1 MKTSFSD
8 RKSSERIE
16 NVFLSSF
23 FFRRVAFRM
32 HSSNVR
38 REKFSPFTCL
48 NDTVS
53 ECASPVFTLL
63 LFVQLKGDKVSG
75 DLLEFWKVC
84 PKNIRSEEEEAGAG
98 GGGVGDKDVA
108 AGDLLAK
115 EHFLSQLFKAG
126 GDCI

>member
-1 MKTSFSD
+1 MCFS
-8 RKSSERIE
+8 SI
-16 NVFLSSF
+16 
-23 FFRRVAFRM
+23 
-32 HSSNVR
+32 HI
-38 REKFSPFTCL
+38 T
-48 NDTVS
+48 
-53 ECASPVFTLL
+53 PVCTAEGR
-63 LFVQLKGDKVSG
+63 QGQRG
-75 DLLEFWKVC
+75 LEFWKVC